1 MVEPS
6 RVRISGALEPLAD
19 GFRIALQAE
28 GYTPHGAVKQ
38 LHLFAH
44 LSRWLEAERLELA
57 DLDRESVERFF
68 RDRREIG
75 HTKLISV
82 RAADPMLRYLRGLG
96 FIADTRPPV
105 LHDPVEEL
113 LARYQRY
120 LVLERGLL
128 TESARG
134 YAVNVRP
141 FLEGLTGPTGIE
153 LDRLDGPAVV
163 AFAVAACPQQTR
175 SSAKRTTKALRSLLR
190 FLHAEGY
197 VERSLVHAV
206 PAAAGWRLAS
216 LPKRLETEEVQQLLE
231 ACDRSTVLGRR
242 DFAVMMLLARLGLR
256 VSEVAALSLDDID
269 WRAGEI
275 VVRGK
280 HGHCDRLPLPADV
293 GEAIVAYLQDGR
305 PQDALGR
312 TVFVRVRAPHRTLT
326 GSGVGKL
333 VNDAAARVG
342 LRIYAHQ
349 LRHTVASEMLRAG
362 ASLPEIGQVL
372 RHRHPETTAIYAKI
386 DRDALRQIARP
397 WPGAAR

>member
-1 MVEPS
+1 MG
-6 RVRISGALEPLAD
+6 GALAPLAE

-28 GYTPHGAVKQ
+28 GYTSHGAVKQ

-44 LSRWLEAERLELA
+44 LSRWLEAEHLDVA
-57 DLDRESVERFF
+57 DLDGESVERFF

-96 FIADTRPPV
+96 FIADTAPPV
-105 LHDPVEEL
+105 LHDPVDEL

-128 TESARG
+128 PESARS

-141 FLEGLTGPTGIE
+141 FLEGLAGPAGIE

-190 FLHAEGY
+190 FLHADGY

-206 PAAAGWRLAS
+206 PVAAGWRLAS
-216 LPKRLETEEVQQLLE
+216 LPKRLEADEVLQLLE
-231 ACDRSTVLGRR
+231 ASDRSTVVGRR
-242 DFAVMMLLARLGLR
+242 DFGVMMLLARLGLR
-256 VSEVAALSLDDID
+256 VGEVAALSLEDID

-293 GEAIVAYLQDGR
+293 GEAIVAYLRDGR
-305 PQDALGR
+305 PADALGR

-326 GSGVGKL
+326 GPGVGKI
-333 VNDAAARVG
+333 VHGAAERVG

-362 ASLPEIGQVL
+362 AALPEIGQVL
-372 RHRHPETTAIYAKI
+372 RHRHPETTAIYAKV